1 MKGREENTQF
11 YIYTEPLPDGRD
23 FIQAI
28 SYSDGKSPVCCCRNP
43 SVEVYNADRTYWCT
57 QPAQELAK
65 LTERDGLDVDD
76 LMIFELLHSMPV
88 KLIELKENNDESIE
102 EEY

>member
-1 MKGREENTQF
+1 MKHRESDTKF

-28 SYSDGKSPVCCCRNP
+28 SYSDGNPPVCCCRNP

-57 QPAQELAK
+57 QTAK
-65 LTERDGLDVDD
+65 EIKTLTERDGINVDD

-88 KLIELKENNDESIE
+88 KLIELRESNDESIE

>member
-1 MKGREENTQF
+1 MKVKEENTQF
-11 YIYTEPLPDGRD
+11 YIYTEPLHDGRD

-28 SYSDGKSPVCCCRNP
+28 GYSDGKSPVCCCRNP
-43 SVEVYNADRTYWCT
+43 SVEVYNADWTYWCT
-57 QPAQELAK
+57 QTAQELAK
-65 LTERDGLDVDD
+65 LTERDGLNMDD

-88 KLIELKENNDESIE
+88 KLIELIENNDQSTE